1 MTSHLPRLAL
11 LLLLA
16 LALPGCASIH
26 DDALRSSQAA
36 LAAKAPAAPTS
47 STTLSRAPRC
57 SDPTASLR
65 PGPRPAPGHMPA
77 GTFMRAIQRRGRL
90 IVGVDQ
96 NTLLLGYLNPFD
108 GRIEGFEIDVARQVA
123 RAIFGDP
130 NKIEFKAVSSA
141 ERIPALQDRS
151 VDLVADALT
160 INCERRTEVAFSS
173 VYFNA
178 GQRVLV
184 PKNSKVR
191 GLRDLAGKKV
201 CATVG
206 STSIEN
212 VKRLSPR
219 AIPYPVPLRTDCMVA
234 LQQGSVDAVST
245 DDAIL
250 FGFQAQDPNSRVV
263 GPQVSS
269 EPYGLGIN
277 KHHPDFVRFVN
288 GVLAAMRADGSWT
301 ASYRKWLGRFG
312 PPPPPPAPRYSR

>member
-1 MTSHLPRLAL
+1 MTGRRQQLIPLMLVLAL
-11 LLLLA
+11 S
-16 LALPGCASIH
+16 GCASI
-26 DDALRSSQAA
+26 DNDALQSSRTA
-36 LAAKAPAAPTS
+36 LAAKAPAASTS
-47 STTLSRAPRC
+47 STNLSPTARC
-57 SDPTASLR
+57 SNPTASLR
-65 PGPRPAPGHMPA
+65 PRGAPPAPGRMPV
-77 GTFMRAIQRRGRL
+77 GSFMGAIHHRGRL

-123 RAIFGDP
+123 RAIFGDA
-130 NKIEFKAVSSA
+130 NRIEFKAVSSA

-160 INCERRTEVAFSS
+160 INCERLTDVSFST

-184 PKNSKVR
+184 PANSSVR
-191 GLRDLAGKKV
+191 GLRDLARKKV

-212 VKRLSPR
+212 IQRLAPR

-234 LQQGSVDAVST
+234 LQQGKVDAVST

-250 FGFQAQDPNSRVV
+250 FGFQAQDPNSEVV
-263 GPQVSS
+263 GAQFSR

-277 KHHPDFVRFVN
+277 KHHPEFVRFVN
-288 GVLAAMRADGSWT
+288 GVLARMRADGTWS
-301 ASYRKWLGRFG
+301 AIYRRWLGRFG
-312 PPPPPPAPRYSR
+312 APKPPVARYSR